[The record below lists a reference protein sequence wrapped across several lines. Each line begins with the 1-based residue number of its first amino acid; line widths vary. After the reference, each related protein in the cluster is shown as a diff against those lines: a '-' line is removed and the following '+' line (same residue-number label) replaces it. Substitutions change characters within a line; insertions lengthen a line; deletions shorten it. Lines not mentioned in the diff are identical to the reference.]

1 MRLGIID
8 IGSNTIRLVVWEL
21 YGKGFYRIIE
31 ELKEN
36 VRIAQDLQGSVLSEE
51 KIGEALTALTKFRQF
66 VDNLKV
72 GRTIVVATDPVRRIS
87 NQADFIKRIYDTTG
101 FEVLVLDEY
110 EESYLDYRGVTGS
123 MEVRNSLMV
132 DIGGSST
139 ELVWIK
145 DNELIE
151 STSIQIGTLTLTQ
164 LFQLEDIVSPAN
176 HLAMDQLLH
185 RELGK
190 IPWIANN
197 DFHTMILV
205 GGSARAI
212 GRLDRHRKHYPLTL
226 THNYTLEDLDINQ
239 LFNQLMTKTAH
250 GRAKLPGL
258 EMARA
263 DVILGAMA
271 IVKALC
277 SLSGL
282 TELRISGNGL
292 REGILFDHI
301 RANYEFFPDKLEASI
316 YSILA
321 RHNMETRHSEHVFK
335 LSAKMFMALVD
346 DKQFPLMWYDVLKCA
361 AMLHDTGMSIR
372 YYDHERHSFY
382 LILNSEIN
390 GLNHKEILMAA
401 LAARYHRK
409 TEDELSLA
417 PFSSLVNRMDI
428 NIAERIGLL
437 IGLAESFEKNL
448 NGNVFDVEVTST
460 DDAIHVHALSHEQI
474 GPELQ
479 EAAKLQT
486 KFTQAFRRRLELS
499 SGALPASPPVN

>member
-21 YGKGFYRIIE
+21 YGKGFYRVIE

-36 VRIAQDLQGSVLSEE
+36 VRIAQDLTGPELSEG
-51 KIGEALTALTKFRQF
+51 KIQEALEALVKFQRF
-66 VDNLKV
+66 VQNLNV
-72 GRTIVVATDPVRRIS
+72 GRTVVVATDPVRRIS
-87 NQADFIKRIYDTTG
+87 NQADFLARIQSATG

-110 EESYLDYRGVTGS
+110 EESYLDYRGVTSS
-123 MEVRNSLMV
+123 MEIRNSLMV

-145 DNELIE
+145 DNELME
-151 STSIQIGTLTLTQ
+151 STSVQIGTLSLTRQ
-164 LFQLEDIVSPAN
+164 FDLADIVSPEN
-176 HLAMDQLLH
+176 HRAMEHLLAE
-185 RELGK
+185 ELGR
-190 IPWIANN
+190 IPWIRSNE
-197 DFHTMILV
+197 FQTMVLV

-212 GRLDRHRKHYPLTL
+212 GRIDRHRKHYPLTL

-271 IVKALC
+271 IVRSLC
-277 SLSGL
+277 QLSGL

-301 RANYEFFPDKLEASI
+301 RSNYEFLPDKLEASV

-321 RHNMETRHSEHVFK
+321 RHSMEVRHSEHVFK
-335 LSAKMFMALVD
+335 LSARMFLALTD
-346 DKQFPLMWYDVLKCA
+346 EKQFPLMWYDVLKCA

-417 PFSSLVNRMDI
+417 SFSQLINRMDI

-448 NGNVFDVEVTST
+448 NGNVADVEVVQTA
-460 DDAIHVHALSHEQI
+460 DAIRITALSSEDI
-474 GPELQ
+474 GPELV
-479 EAAKLQT
+479 EAAKLAP
-486 KFTQAFRRRLELS
+486 KFSQIFRKKLEL
-499 SGALPASPPVN
+499 ASRPI